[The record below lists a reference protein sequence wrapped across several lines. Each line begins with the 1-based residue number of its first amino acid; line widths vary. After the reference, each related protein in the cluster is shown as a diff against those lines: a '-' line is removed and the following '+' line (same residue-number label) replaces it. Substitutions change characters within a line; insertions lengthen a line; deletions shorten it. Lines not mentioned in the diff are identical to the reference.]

1 MIVSISQPA
10 YLPWLGYFDRL
21 SKSDIHIV
29 MDHVVMDKSS
39 KTKFT
44 NRNKIRTPN
53 GWSWLT
59 VPISSKNN
67 LKNMPINDLKIDNA
81 SSWSNTHYK
90 SIKLNYS
97 NAKYF
102 TDYENF
108 FNEVYQKK
116 WDDLISLLKFTNDHL
131 INFLGIKKEII
142 TSSSL
147 NPISSKSDLIL
158 ELCQKVDAHAYISG
172 PFGRDYLDLKSFE
185 NAGISLQFQDYSHPV
200 YTQKF
205 KGFEPN
211 MSIIDLLLNHG
222 KDSLKILKNE

>member
-10 YLPWLGYFDRL
+10 YLPWLGYFDRI

-29 MDHVVMDKSS
+29 MDHVIMDKNS

-59 VPISSKNN
+59 VPVLSKNN
-67 LKNMPINDLKIDNA
+67 PKDISINDLKIDNA
-81 SSWSNTHYK
+81 SSWSNTHFK

-102 TDYENF
+102 SNYENF
-108 FNEVYQKK
+108 FKEVYQKK
-116 WDDLISLLKFTNDHL
+116 WNDLISLLKFTNDQL
-131 INFLGIKKEII
+131 INFLGIKNEII

-158 ELCQKVDAHAYISG
+158 ELCQKVDAHEYISG

-185 NAGISLQFQDYSHPV
+185 NSGIRVHFHDYSHPV
-200 YTQKF
+200 YAQKF

-211 MSIIDLLLNHG
+211 MSIIDLLFNHG
-222 KDSLKILKNE
+222 KDSFKILKNE

>member
-29 MDHVVMDKSS
+29 MDHVIMDKNS

-44 NRNKIRTPN
+44 NRNKIRIPN

-59 VPISSKNN
+59 VPILSKNN
-67 LKNMPINDLKIDNA
+67 PKDITINDLKIDNA
-81 SSWSNTHYK
+81 SSWSNTHFK

-102 TDYENF
+102 SNYENF
-108 FNEVYQKK
+108 FEEVYQKK
-116 WDDLISLLKFTNDHL
+116 WNDLISLLKFTTDHL
-131 INFLGIKKEII
+131 INFLGIKNEII

-158 ELCQKVDAHAYISG
+158 ELCQKVNAHEYISG
-172 PFGRDYLDLKSFE
+172 PFGHDYLDLKSFE
-185 NAGISLQFQDYSHPV
+185 NAGIKVQFHDYLHPV
-200 YTQKF
+200 YSQKF
-205 KGFEPN
+205 EGFEPN
-211 MSIIDLLLNHG
+211 MSIIDLLFNHG
-222 KDSLKILKNE
+222 NESLKILKHE

>member
-29 MDHVVMDKSS
+29 MDHVIMDKNS

-59 VPISSKNN
+59 VPILSKNN
-67 LKNMPINDLKIDNA
+67 PKDISINDLTIDNA
-81 SSWSNTHYK
+81 SSWSNTHFK
-90 SIKLNYS
+90 SIKFNYS

-102 TDYENF
+102 SNYENF
-108 FNEVYQKK
+108 FEEVYQKK
-116 WDDLISLLKFTNDHL
+116 WNNLISLLKFTNDNL
-131 INFLGIKKEII
+131 INFLGIKNEII
-142 TSSSL
+142 TSSCL

-158 ELCQKVDAHAYISG
+158 ELCQKVNAHEYISG

-185 NAGISLQFQDYSHPV
+185 KAGISVHFHDYSHPV
-200 YTQKF
+200 YAQKF

>member
-29 MDHVVMDKSS
+29 MDHVVMDKNS

-53 GWSWLT
+53 SWSWLT
-59 VPISSKNN
+59 VPILSKNN
-67 LKNMPINDLKIDNA
+67 PKDIPINDLKIDNT
-81 SSWSNTHYK
+81 SSWSNAHFK
-90 SIKLNYS
+90 SIKFNYS

-102 TDYENF
+102 SDYENF
-108 FNEVYQKK
+108 FEEVYQNK
-116 WDDLISLLKFTNDHL
+116 WNNLMSLLKFTNDHL
-131 INFLGIKKEII
+131 INFLGIKNEII

-147 NPISSKSDLIL
+147 KPISSKSDLIL
-158 ELCQKVDAHAYISG
+158 ELCQKVDAHEYISG

-185 NAGISLQFQDYSHPV
+185 NAGIKIHFHDYSHPV
-200 YTQKF
+200 YDQKF

-222 KDSLKILKNE
+222 KDSLQILKNE